1 MRSAPPRRSAPRAPD
16 DGVERIDCLV
26 VGAGVVGLAIARALA
41 GAGREVVV
49 IDAAD
54 GIGTGTSSRNSEV
67 VHAGLYYPPGS
78 LKAELCVRG
87 RNLLYPYCAAH
98 GVEHRRC
105 GKLIVATRDEDRA
118 RLDAIAA
125 RAHACGV
132 DDLRP
137 LTRAEARAMEPA
149 LECASALWSPSTGI
163 VDSHG
168 YMTALLGDA
177 ERAGAALALLT
188 PLVEARRAGRGWRVV
203 TGGAEA
209 LELETR
215 WLVNAAGLQAQAIA
229 ARMHGFPA
237 AAVPPLHLAKG
248 SYFALRG
255 RSPFAR
261 LIYPT
266 PSDGGLGVHLTLDLG
281 GQARFGPDVEWLAET
296 DPARIDYAVDS
307 ARAAAFASDIRRYW
321 PGLGDDAL
329 VPAYSGVRP
338 KLSGPGEAAA
348 DFRID
353 GPAEHGCPGVVQ
365 LFGIES
371 PGLTASLAIGE
382 AVLRRVAPQE
392 SGGNVDDT

>member
-1 MRSAPPRRSAPRAPD
+1 
-16 DGVERIDCLV
+16 VERIDCLV
-26 VGAGVVGLAIARALA
+26 VGAGVVGLGIARALA
-41 GAGREVVV
+41 LAGREVIV

-67 VHAGLYYPPGS
+67 IHAGLYYPPGS
-78 LKAELCVRG
+78 LKAELCLRG

-105 GKLIVATRDEDRA
+105 GKLIVATREEDRA

-125 RAHACGV
+125 RARACGV

-137 LTRAEARAMEPA
+137 LTRAEALAMEPA

-168 YMTALLGDA
+168 TMTALLGDA
-177 ERAGAALALLT
+177 ERAGAVLALLT

-203 TGGAEA
+203 TGGADG

-229 ARMHGFPA
+229 ARMHGFPP

-255 RSPFAR
+255 RSPFSR

-307 ARAAAFASDIRRYW
+307 TRAAAFASDIRRYW

-348 DFRID
+348 DFHIA

-382 AVLRRVAPQE
+382 AVLRCVAPQE